1 MHEIR
6 LYLAE
11 ISGSYAQFPAFS
23 PGTNFLSGRE
33 HNSSFPH
40 RKTSLSTV
48 YLAGQPISRHAWQE
62 RLYTRSLAG
71 SYTRVSM
78 PSLYRF

>member
-33 HNSSFPH
+33 VWGGVLSSYLFSKISRTILCRKH
-40 RKTSLSTV
+40 SLAVGKRKQCFADSAKTS
-48 YLAGQPISRHAWQE
+48 G
-62 RLYTRSLAG
+62 
-71 SYTRVSM
+71 
-78 PSLYRF
+78 